1 MNRLSKIIFCL
12 SLIELCNLTAF
23 APIRF
28 TDTSQEIGDDFN
40 MFVQLGDIDG
50 DGDLD
55 ALEGGDIIR
64 VRLNDGT
71 GHFVLNQTIV
81 GNNLALADFDKDGDL
96 DLFVTNYNPQDPN
109 GNGVWLNDGTG
120 LFTNTAQ
127 QLGKRDSR
135 GIALGDLDGDGDIDA
150 FVANHTNVDTERD
163 GGNQVFFNDGA
174 GQFTDSGQELGND
187 WSNSVVLGDIDND
200 GDLDAVVANNPFKYK
215 RGHEIWINDGTGGFT
230 LNNQT
235 ISTTFSSKIALG
247 DIDNDNDLDMFV
259 VHEDLQSHEQGNII
273 LFNDGEGNFTD
284 SGQLF
289 DVKNSHGICLGD
301 LDGDGDLDAYIANV
315 GDWTAAG
322 PGPAPDDIWFN
333 DGTGHTQAVIALE
346 NAKSMDIQLGDLDGD
361 NDLDAYVACA
371 GPNKVWL
378 NQSTLE
384 LKLDYCTYIGGSQPE
399 DGGAFLNLDGQ
410 GRAYVVLNTASS
422 NCPTTPNAFDRTY
435 NGGSLGGYGGDIYAA
450 KLSEDGGSL
459 DYGTYIGGTG
469 HEFHSYFSAVDRT
482 GHLCVFGMTRSTNF
496 PTTTNAFDRTFNS
509 TPGSD
514 NPDVF
519 LFRLD
524 PSTGHP
530 VWSTYIGGRNWE
542 AASAIALGP
551 DGSVYVLGC
560 TNSPDFPTTQGC
572 YDSVYTNGYE
582 MFVCKFTASGVL
594 EYSTLLGITDSFRF
608 AQGDIAVDAQGCA
621 WIVKSIGSPR
631 LPVTDDALDRTYNG
645 GDSDIY
651 LMKLNAQANDIV
663 YRTYLG
669 GSGSDSGTVTGTIDI
684 ADDGTLLI
692 TGETTSPD
700 FPVTDDAFDSTYT
713 GPGRSF
719 WTKLSPDGTQ
729 LEFSTFLNG
738 SPIGSLGENLVIL
751 KGTNSADLPRTQRLM
766 DVPFN
771 GNNNLHL
778 SIVNPITGRLL
789 YGAYIGGSGDD
800 YCITAHIGSDS
811 SIWLG
816 GGTNSPDLPTT
827 QDALTPRHNNVNSTD
842 GYVMKLSFK
851 N

>member
-1 MNRLSKIIFCL
+1 
-12 SLIELCNLTAF
+12 
-23 APIRF
+23 
-28 TDTSQEIGDDFN
+28 
-40 MFVQLGDIDG
+40 
-50 DGDLD
+50 
-55 ALEGGDIIR
+55 
-64 VRLNDGT
+64 
-71 GHFVLNQTIV
+71 
-81 GNNLALADFDKDGDL
+81 
-96 DLFVTNYNPQDPN
+96 
-109 GNGVWLNDGTG
+109 
-120 LFTNTAQ
+120 
-127 QLGKRDSR
+127 
-135 GIALGDLDGDGDIDA
+135 
-150 FVANHTNVDTERD
+150 
-163 GGNQVFFNDGA
+163 
-174 GQFTDSGQELGND
+174 
-187 WSNSVVLGDIDND
+187 
-200 GDLDAVVANNPFKYK
+200 
-215 RGHEIWINDGTGGFT
+215 
-230 LNNQT
+230 
-235 ISTTFSSKIALG
+235 
-247 DIDNDNDLDMFV
+247 
-259 VHEDLQSHEQGNII
+259 
-273 LFNDGEGNFTD
+273 
-284 SGQLF
+284 
-289 DVKNSHGICLGD
+289 
-301 LDGDGDLDAYIANV
+301 
-315 GDWTAAG
+315 
-322 PGPAPDDIWFN
+322 
-333 DGTGHTQAVIALE
+333 
-346 NAKSMDIQLGDLDGD
+346 
-361 NDLDAYVACA
+361 
-371 GPNKVWL
+371 
-378 NQSTLE
+378 
-384 LKLDYCTYIGGSQPE
+384 
-399 DGGAFLNLDGQ
+399 
-410 GRAYVVLNTASS
+410 
-422 NCPTTPNAFDRTY
+422 
-435 NGGSLGGYGGDIYAA
+435 
-450 KLSEDGGSL
+450 
-459 DYGTYIGGTG
+459 
-469 HEFHSYFSAVDRT
+469 
-482 GHLCVFGMTRSTNF
+482 
-496 PTTTNAFDRTFNS
+496 
-509 TPGSD
+509 
-514 NPDVF
+514 
-519 LFRLD
+519 
-524 PSTGHP
+524 
-530 VWSTYIGGRNWE
+530 
-542 AASAIALGP
+542 
-551 DGSVYVLGC
+551 
-560 TNSPDFPTTQGC
+560 
-572 YDSVYTNGYE
+572 